1 MNKKLYL
8 VISILF
14 SITFWISIALSE
26 NYYSSFTL
34 PLKIIDIPANYTSS
48 SKLPENITVKVKA
61 EGWNLLFFEFRT
73 NKFFYVSAKNDSVKF
88 TENLLQAL
96 DINPWYNNEMNII
109 EVYPKTLTIELEP
122 KFEKLVKVKPILE
135 IEFKRGFGLAS
146 EVITEPDS
154 ILIKGPLS
162 DIIKLVEIET
172 NPIKL
177 KNLERKTEV
186 SAKLKTYRGYD
197 TDIQNVKVLLDVQR
211 IIENSIYDVQIQ
223 IENLP
228 ENIEVVLIPN
238 SLNLTLRGGIEYF
251 SKYSNRDII
260 ATIDYND
267 VLSDTLGYLSPK
279 IQIPKEFSLISVK
292 PDIFRYI
299 IKKY

>member
-1 MNKKLYL
+1 MNKKFYL
-8 VISILF
+8 IISILF
-14 SITFWISIALSE
+14 SITFWISIALSD

-88 TENLLQAL
+88 TENLLQSL

-109 EVYPKTLTIELEP
+109 EVFPKTLTIELEP

-146 EVITEPDS
+146 EVMTEPDS

-162 DIIKLVEIET
+162 DIIKLAEIET
-172 NPIKL
+172 DPIKL
-177 KNLERKTEV
+177 KNLERKTEL
-186 SAKLKTYRGYD
+186 SAKLKKYHSYD
-197 TDIQNVKVLLDVQR
+197 TDIENVKVLLDVQR
-211 IIENSIYDVQIQ
+211 IIENSINDVQIQ

-260 ATIDYND
+260 ATIDYKD
-267 VLSDTLGYLSPK
+267 VLSDTLGYLRPK

>member
-1 MNKKLYL
+1 MNKKFYL
-8 VISILF
+8 IISILF
-14 SITFWISIALSE
+14 SITFWISIALSD

-61 EGWNLLFFEFRT
+61 EGWNLLFLEFRT

-88 TENLLQAL
+88 TENLLQSL

-109 EVYPKTLTIELEP
+109 EVFPKTLTIELEP

-146 EVITEPDS
+146 EVMTEPDS

-162 DIIKLVEIET
+162 DIIKLAEIET
-172 NPIKL
+172 DPIKL
-177 KNLERKTEV
+177 KNLERKTEL
-186 SAKLKTYRGYD
+186 SAKLKKYHSYD
-197 TDIQNVKVLLDVQR
+197 TDIENVKVLLDVQR
-211 IIENSIYDVQIQ
+211 IIENSINDVQIQ

-260 ATIDYND
+260 ATIDYKD
-267 VLSDTLGYLSPK
+267 VLSDTLGYLRPK